1 MKNLNLN
8 IIPEE
13 QMTEEQKR
21 AYKFAVRCLEKGTF
35 TLLEVMQFLE
45 ENRILI

>member
-1 MKNLNLN
+1 MNKLNLS

-21 AYKFAVRCLEKGTF
+21 AYKFAARCFEKGTF

-45 ENRILI
+45 EKRILV